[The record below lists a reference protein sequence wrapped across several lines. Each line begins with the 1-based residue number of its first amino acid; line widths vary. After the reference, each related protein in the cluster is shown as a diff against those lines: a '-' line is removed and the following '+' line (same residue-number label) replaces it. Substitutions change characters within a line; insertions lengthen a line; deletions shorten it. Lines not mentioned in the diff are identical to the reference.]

1 MNVFLTNVNLLISF
15 CFLAKENARQDVL
28 TSQGFSGFLGQIAT
42 CENSG
47 FVADG
52 FAGSANHRACALAN
66 GAAGIFP
73 SPALTERCHRNLA
86 PK

>member
-1 MNVFLTNVNLLISF
+1 MCSRRKDFRVSWGKLPPV
-15 CFLAKENARQDVL
+15 
-28 TSQGFSGFLGQIAT
+28 
-42 CENSG
+42 ENSG